1 MKVAKEFRWEMG
13 HRLPFHNGRCRHLHG
28 HSYKAIFEFEGDMA
42 ENGMVIDFYD
52 VDKIVNPIIDELD
65 HSFLSQKADSNLIEA
80 LKKLQSRMVLIEDP
94 STAENI
100 SKYLSNKLI
109 NSNLPKNIKKLT
121 VRVFETFDS
130 FAEHSVELS

>member
-13 HRLPFHNGRCRHLHG
+13 HRLPFHNERCRHLHG
-28 HSYKAIFEFEGDMA
+28 HSYKALIELEGDID

-52 VDKIVNPIIDELD
+52 VNKIVNPIIDELD
-65 HSFLSQKADSNLIEA
+65 HSFLCDKADLDLIEA
-80 LKKLQSRMVLIEDP
+80 LKKLQSQIVLIDYP

-100 SKYLSNKLI
+100 SKYLSDKI
-109 NSNLPKNIKKLT
+109 IKSILPKNINKLT